1 MNKFPFFGPIIN
13 YYLFAKKKNEQ
24 SEKKAISL
32 QYLKVVPVGPPSE
45 SNFEKKIVPAPRF
58 IVLKMGLHHL
68 SRRVQDTVLPDISAK
83 ICNQHGIFQEEKSC
97 FLSFT

>member
-1 MNKFPFFGPIIN
+1 MNKV
-13 YYLFAKKKNEQ
+13 K
-24 SEKKAISL
+24 KKAISL

-68 SRRVQDTVLPDISAK
+68 SRRAQDDKGVNIYTVYSIY
-83 ICNQHGIFQEEKSC
+83 I
-97 FLSFT
+97 